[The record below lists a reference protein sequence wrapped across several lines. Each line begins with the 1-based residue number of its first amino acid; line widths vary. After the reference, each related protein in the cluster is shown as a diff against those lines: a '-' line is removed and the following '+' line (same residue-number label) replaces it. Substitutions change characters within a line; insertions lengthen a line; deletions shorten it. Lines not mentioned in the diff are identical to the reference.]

1 MSRNWIIHYAH
12 RGVKADEVFDRY
24 FKMIPSAT
32 QSILGCLFRK
42 PNPTSSDLRTL
53 LDLPQV
59 PMNLSVPGV
68 YINVPTSAPRNSV
81 KGLYVGSSCATT
93 GRNGGGLQSRVKEH
107 RVQAKKILGVSR
119 RVTKSTHYQLLRE
132 QGVSSNFC
140 VLAISAMRDRVEL
153 DVFSLEGIF
162 QCLLDVVLLPDA
174 GLHSNRFHSPSV
186 MDFLATIR
194 QHVSASIGSE
204 LPSFRHLGLNRAWV
218 QCGGVPRVSSGKLLH
233 EEWVKTNPDICG
245 GKFCGVPRPTDGRE
259 NEWRGIMEAALCR
272 RCRQRQTVTVGHDFY
287 NMYPKKQRAMVGVPA
302 FAWGPKD
309 HEIFLAAD
317 NANVCQNPFCDV
329 PRGDFRTTR
338 FKGYCEQSRCSS
350 CAQYLEKHGVDKPE
364 GSSPRQLK
372 NHLNPNVKAEKHQL
386 QAEQDAYLDAGNEDK
401 CQNDNCGFPVPPW
414 MVRDASIRFGRT
426 RQVLAENDVQFHG
439 LREETLC
446 HPCHSYKTRN
456 KGEVS
461 PMGAFRTAGSVWLKA
476 GVKMGKKDV
485 CVDCG
490 EPRPEN
496 WEKDRSL
503 FMHFGRYAKCRNCS
517 RRQKYKEKK
526 AAKR

>member
-24 FKMIPSAT
+24 IKMIPSVT
-32 QSILGCLFRK
+32 QYILGSLFRK
-42 PNPTSSDLRTL
+42 PNPTPSDLRTL

-93 GRNGGGLQSRVKEH
+93 GRNGGGLQCRVKEH
-107 RVQAKKILGVSR
+107 LVQAKKILGVSR
-119 RVTKSTHYQLLRE
+119 SVTKSTHYQLLRE
-132 QGVSSNFC
+132 QGVSSNFR
-140 VLAISAMRDRVEL
+140 VLAISALRDRVEL

-162 QCLLDVVLLPDA
+162 QGLLDVVLLPDA
-174 GLHSNRFHSPSV
+174 GLHGDRFHSPSV
-186 MDFLATIR
+186 MDYLATMR

-204 LPSFRHLGLNRAWV
+204 LPSFRHLGLNGAWI
-218 QCGGVPRVSSGKLLH
+218 QYGGVPRVSSGKLLH

-272 RCRQRQTVTVGHDFY
+272 RCRQRQTVIIGRDFY
-287 NMYPKKQRAMVGVPA
+287 NTYPKKQRAMVGLPA

-309 HEIFLAAD
+309 HEIFLAAG
-317 NANVCQNPFCDV
+317 NANVCQNPPCDV
-329 PRGDFRTTR
+329 PRGEFKATR

-350 CAQYLEKHGVDKPE
+350 CAKYLEKHGVDKPE

-372 NHLNPNVKAEKHQL
+372 NHLNPNVKAEKDQL

-414 MVRDASIRFGRT
+414 MVRCVNSVRT
-426 RQVLAENDVQFHG
+426 NQ
-439 LREETLC
+439 
-446 HPCHSYKTRN
+446 
-456 KGEVS
+456 
-461 PMGAFRTAGSVWLKA
+461 A
-476 GVKMGKKDV
+476 GVG
-485 CVDCG
+485 G
-490 EPRPEN
+490 E
-496 WEKDRSL
+496 
-503 FMHFGRYAKCRNCS
+503 
-517 RRQKYKEKK
+517 
-526 AAKR
+526 